1 MERSAIIIF
10 QKNAQLGKVK
20 TRLAKDLGDHKA
32 LEIYDRLCK
41 FTHRICSQVAVDKF
55 LYYSNFVPEDK
66 PRYGSYHFKVQ
77 TGIGLGER
85 MSNAFSDLFS
95 AGYQKVLII
104 GTDCAE
110 INPELF
116 LEAFETLNHR
126 DVVIGPAEDGGYY
139 LLGMSQYFP
148 QLFHDVNWSTS
159 EVIYQTK
166 SNIKSIG
173 ISYSELAVRSDID
186 TLEDWQKMK
195 SLIDELEGK

>member
-1 MERSAIIIF
+1 MEKSAIIIF
-10 QKNAQLGKVK
+10 QKNAELGKVK

-32 LEIYDRLCK
+32 LEIYDRLCE
-41 FTHRICSQVAVDKF
+41 FTHRICSQVPVDKF

-66 PRYGSYHFKVQ
+66 PGYASYYFKVQ
-77 TGIGLGER
+77 TGDDLGDR

-110 INPELF
+110 ISPDLF
-116 LEAFETLNHR
+116 LEAFEILNEQ

-139 LLGMSQYFP
+139 LLGMSQFFP

-159 EVIYQTK
+159 EVIEQTK

-173 ISYSELAVRSDID
+173 ISYGELAVRSDID

-195 SLIDELEGK
+195 SFIDELEGK

>member
-1 MERSAIIIF
+1 MEKSAIIIF
-10 QKNAQLGKVK
+10 QKNAELGKVK

-32 LEIYDRLCK
+32 LEIYDRLCE
-41 FTHRICSQVAVDKF
+41 FTHRICSQVPVDKF

-66 PRYGSYHFKVQ
+66 PGYASYYFKVQ
-77 TGIGLGER
+77 TGDDLGDR

-110 INPELF
+110 ISPDLF
-116 LEAFETLNHR
+116 LEAFEILNKQ
-126 DVVIGPAEDGGYY
+126 DVAIGPAEDGGYY
-139 LLGMSQYFP
+139 LLGMSQFFP

-159 EVIYQTK
+159 EVIEQTK

-173 ISYSELAVRSDID
+173 ISYGELAVRSDID

-195 SLIDELEGK
+195 SFIDGFEGE

>member
-1 MERSAIIIF
+1 MEKSAIIIF
-10 QKNAQLGKVK
+10 QKNAELGKVK

-32 LEIYDRLCK
+32 LEIYDRLCE
-41 FTHRICSQVAVDKF
+41 FTHRICSQVPVDKF

-66 PRYGSYHFKVQ
+66 PGYASYYFKVQ
-77 TGIGLGER
+77 TGDDLGDR

-110 INPELF
+110 ISPDLF
-116 LEAFETLNHR
+116 LEAFEILNEQ

-139 LLGMSQYFP
+139 LLGMSQFFP

-159 EVIYQTK
+159 EVIEQTK

-173 ISYSELAVRSDID
+173 ISYGELAVRSDID

-195 SLIDELEGK
+195 RFIDELEGK

>member
-1 MERSAIIIF
+1 MEKSAIIIF
-10 QKNAQLGKVK
+10 QKNAELGKVK

-32 LEIYDRLCK
+32 LEIYDRLCA
-41 FTHRICSQVAVDKF
+41 FTHTICSQVPVDKF

-66 PRYGSYHFKVQ
+66 PGYASYYFKVQ
-77 TGIGLGER
+77 TGDDLGDR

-110 INPELF
+110 ISPDLF
-116 LEAFETLNHR
+116 LEAFEILNEQ

-139 LLGMSQYFP
+139 LLGMSQFFP

-159 EVIYQTK
+159 EVIEQTK

-173 ISYSELAVRSDID
+173 ISNGELAVRSDID

-195 SLIDELEGK
+195 RFIDELEGK

>member
-1 MERSAIIIF
+1 MEKSAIIIF
-10 QKNAQLGKVK
+10 QKNAELGKVK

-32 LEIYDRLCK
+32 LEIYDRLCE
-41 FTHRICSQVAVDKF
+41 FTHRICSQVPVDKF

-66 PRYGSYHFKVQ
+66 PGYASYYFKVQ
-77 TGIGLGER
+77 TGDDLGDR

-110 INPELF
+110 ISPDLF
-116 LEAFETLNHR
+116 LEAFEILNEQ

-139 LLGMSQYFP
+139 LLGMSQFFP

-159 EVIYQTK
+159 EVIEQTK

-173 ISYSELAVRSDID
+173 ISNGELAVRSDID

-195 SLIDELEGK
+195 SFIDELEGK